1 MIINWYKQI
10 TRYSVGTSDRM
21 CVKRYCFVCF
31 AKNIS
36 KNVNKNF
43 NNWYSQNIFDESI
56 KSETNAFKTGG
67 ANGDL
72 KWNMIA

>member
-1 MIINWYKQI
+1 MGK
-10 TRYSVGTSDRM
+10 D
-21 CVKRYCFVCF
+21 
-31 AKNIS
+31 IS

-56 KSETNAFKTGG
+56 KSETNALKTGG

>member
-31 AKNIS
+31 AKNW
-36 KNVNKNF
+36 V
-43 NNWYSQNIFDESI
+43 
-56 KSETNAFKTGG
+56 KT
-67 ANGDL
+67 L
-72 KWNMIA
+72 VKM